1 MHQATQITAVRH
13 GETAWNAESR
23 LQGHLDIDLNDLG
36 RWQAQRVGLALAD
49 SGISTI
55 YCSDLCRAHNT
66 ALAISRAISQHSG
79 IAPIDL
85 RREPGLRE
93 RSFGSFEGLT
103 YEQVSTLHP
112 EDALRWKQR
121 DPHWAPP
128 GGESPTALH
137 QRIATTLHAIAVQHP
152 GEHIAL
158 VSHGGVLD
166 MVYRTA
172 HGLPLSGP
180 RQSEIPNAALNR
192 VRITGEL
199 VEIVSWA
206 DTQHLTDLP
215 AQPRYDQRALVKS
228 RPAA

>member
-166 MVYRTA
+166 MLYRLAT
-172 HGLPLSGP
+172 G
-180 RQSEIPNAALNR
+180 QALNAPR
-192 VRITGEL
+192 TWEL
-199 VEIVSWA
+199 GNCAINRLLYTPQALTLVGWA
-206 DTQHLTDLP
+206 DTQHLD
-215 AQPRYDQRALVKS
+215 AQALDDGS
-228 RPAA
+228 A